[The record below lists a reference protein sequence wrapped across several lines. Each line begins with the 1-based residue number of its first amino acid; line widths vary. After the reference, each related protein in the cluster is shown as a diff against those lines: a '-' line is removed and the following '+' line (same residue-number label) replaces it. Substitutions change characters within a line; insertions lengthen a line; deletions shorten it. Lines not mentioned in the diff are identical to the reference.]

1 MKILR
6 LIFVCFSQFK
16 LGHFGL
22 KVYRHLV
29 SSNRAPST
37 ILPGSFIK
45 FAGVCQVLKMFMRFG
60 CNPKTIFVTF
70 FAV

>member
-6 LIFVCFSQFK
+6 LIFVCFPS
-16 LGHFGL
+16 LNLVIFGL

-29 SSNRAPST
+29 SSNGAPSI